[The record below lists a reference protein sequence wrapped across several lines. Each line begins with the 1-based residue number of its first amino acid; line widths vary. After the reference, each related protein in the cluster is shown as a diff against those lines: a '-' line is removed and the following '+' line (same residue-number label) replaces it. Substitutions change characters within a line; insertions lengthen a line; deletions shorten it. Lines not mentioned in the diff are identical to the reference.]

1 MRLPWLVALVPSV
14 ALAQTPD
21 EPPPAT
27 ASAPAPAPAPA
38 QAPPADVA
46 PRPLPHGKDI
56 VIHTPGERSQNN
68 IITLWSVA
76 GAGALIGAIGLYY
89 NLDARSASNDV
100 NAVSQAHLPWTPQ
113 LQAKFDQAHDSS
125 TKAAVFYSIGG
136 AVVVGAIVGAILT
149 QPKDETTV
157 IHPHGTGTALVAP
170 TPGGAVVGGAWSF

>member
-1 MRLPWLVALVPSV
+1 MRSLWLLLVPSV

-21 EPPPAT
+21 EPPPPPV
-27 ASAPAPAPAPA
+27 ASAPAPRPAPEPDREA
-38 QAPPADVA
+38 IHP
-46 PRPLPHGKDI
+46 PLPMHAKDI
-56 VIHTPGERSQNN
+56 VIHTSGERTTNN

-76 GAGALIGAIGLYY
+76 GAGVLIGGIGLYY

-113 LQAKFDQAHDSS
+113 LQAKYDQAHDSS

-136 AVVVGAIVGAILT
+136 AVVVGAVVAAILT

-157 IHPHGTGTALVAP
+157 IHPHGTGTATVAP
-170 TPGGAVVGGAWSF
+170 LPGGGVVGGAWTW